1 MDAFDLRAN
10 RWLPRGHFA
19 DITPFEGYVVEIDG
33 TGAAWTTAGLRFDP
47 ASNPWSRPGSGP
59 GLGRFPQAAAP
70 ARDLIFSLQF
80 GDGQGYDLGLGVVAR
95 RLDTRTGRSE
105 VITFSPSA
113 ALDAFVAAQPTYAG
127 MDYDAANDHFLFYH
141 GGERGKV
148 YVITPDTSTT
158 WSMSVLPTV
167 GLPDPTPASGAGVNK
182 RFRALPTL
190 DGFVLLPQRSAELFF
205 LRTR

>member
-1 MDAFDLRAN
+1 
-10 RWLPRGHFA
+10 
-19 DITPFEGYVVEIDG
+19 
-33 TGAAWTTAGLRFDP
+33 
-47 ASNPWSRPGSGP
+47 
-59 GLGRFPQAAAP
+59 
-70 ARDLIFSLQF
+70 
-80 GDGQGYDLGLGVVAR
+80 
-95 RLDTRTGRSE
+95 
-105 VITFSPSA
+105 
-113 ALDAFVAAQPTYAG
+113 